1 MTGPGVRLVGALLL
15 GALCLG
21 APARAVQVGE
31 PAPPFALPEMGG
43 AETVALADLS
53 EKVVVLDFWASW
65 CAPCREALP
74 FYSDLHRE
82 FSDRGLVVLAVNVD
96 EDLEDARRFLERL
109 SLAQPTVRDADWQ
122 VGRRYGV
129 AVLPASVVID
139 RRGLV
144 RGRHVGFDAGYA
156 ADTRALVLALLAEPA
171 PAPTHGYTGG
181 PDPDKRK
188 R

>member
-1 MTGPGVRLVGALLL
+1 MTGIGVRLAGALLL
-15 GALCLG
+15 GVLYVG
-21 APARAVQVGE
+21 APAHAVQVGE
-31 PAPPFALPEMGG
+31 PAPPFALPEMDG

-53 EKVVVLDFWASW
+53 GKVVVLDFWASW

-74 FYSDLHRE
+74 FYSGLHRE

-96 EDLEDARRFLERL
+96 VDLEDAPRFLERL

-139 RRGLV
+139 RGGVV

-156 ADTRALVLALLAEPA
+156 ADTRALVLDLLAEPL
-171 PAPTHGYTGG
+171 PAPPDEYTGG
-181 PDPDKRK
+181 PDPETRK
-188 R
+188 Q